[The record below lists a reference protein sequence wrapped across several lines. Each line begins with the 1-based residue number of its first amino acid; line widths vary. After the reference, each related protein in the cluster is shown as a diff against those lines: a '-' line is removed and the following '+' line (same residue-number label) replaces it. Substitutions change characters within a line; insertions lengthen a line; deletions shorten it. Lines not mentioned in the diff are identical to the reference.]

1 MEQVEAVVVGAGVV
15 GLAVA
20 RALARAGREVIVLE
34 AEEAFGTVT
43 SSRNSEV
50 IHAGIY
56 YAAGSLKARLCVEG
70 KLRLYD
76 YCAQHG
82 VGHDRCGKL
91 IVATEESELP
101 MLDDLKRRAAVNG
114 VDDLIHLSP
123 AEVAER
129 EPVVHCLGA
138 LLSPSTGIIDS
149 HGLMLAYLG
158 DAEDAG
164 AMLAL
169 NAPVTGGEAGDDG
182 IVLNVGGAAPMTLRA
197 RLLVNA
203 AGLGANDLAGA
214 IDGMPVDKVPALY
227 LVKGSYYTLSGRSPF
242 GRLIYPAP
250 NQVSLGVHVT
260 IDLGGQCRF
269 GPDAEWVQTINYDV
283 DPARADV
290 FYDAVRRFW
299 PDLQNGALE
308 PGYSGIRPKVQA
320 PGEPAADFVIQ
331 GPADHGVPG
340 LVNLFGIESP
350 GLTSSLALADEV
362 LRGLGVNAKS

>member
-1 MEQVEAVVVGAGVV
+1 MEQVEAIVVGAGVV
-15 GLAVA
+15 GLAAA

-56 YAAGSLKARLCVEG
+56 YAANSLKARLCVEG
-70 KLRLYD
+70 KARLYD
-76 YCAQHG
+76 YCARHG
-82 VGHDRCGKL
+82 VGHNRCGKL
-91 IVATEESELP
+91 IVATDEGELP
-101 MLDDLKRRAAVNG
+101 VLDDLRRRAAVNG
-114 VDDLIHLSP
+114 VDDLVHLTP
-123 AEVAER
+123 AEVAGR
-129 EPVVHCLGA
+129 EPAVRCLGA

-169 NAPVTGGEAGDDG
+169 NAPSTGGRVSDDG
-182 IVLNVGGAAPMTLRA
+182 IVLEIGGEAPMTLCA
-197 RLLVNA
+197 RLVVNA
-203 AGLGANDLAGA
+203 AGLGANRLAA
-214 IDGMPVDKVPALY
+214 SIDGMPADNVPPLY
-227 LVKGSYYTLSGRSPF
+227 MAKGSYYTLPGRSPF
-242 GRLIYPAP
+242 NSLIYPAP

-260 IDLGGQCRF
+260 VDLGGQCRF
-269 GPDAEWVQTINYDV
+269 GPDAEWVETIDYDV

-290 FYDAVRRFW
+290 FYESVRRFW
-299 PDLQNGALE
+299 PDLQDGALE

-320 PGEPAADFVIQ
+320 PGQPAADFVIQ
-331 GPADHGVPG
+331 GPADHGVAG

-362 LRGLGVNAKS
+362 VRRLGLNAVD

>member
-1 MEQVEAVVVGAGVV
+1 MEHVEAVVVGAGVV

-20 RALARAGREVIVLE
+20 RALARAGREVIILE

-56 YAAGSLKARLCVEG
+56 YAAGSLKARLCVDG
-70 KLRLYD
+70 KIRLYD
-76 YCAQHG
+76 YCARHG

-101 MLDDLKRRAAVNG
+101 VLDDLKRRAAVNG

-123 AEVAER
+123 AEVTAR
-129 EPVVHCLGA
+129 EPAVHCLGA

-169 NAPVTGGEAGDDG
+169 NAPATGGEVSEDG
-182 IVLNVGGAAPMTLRA
+182 IVLNVGGAEPTTFCA
-197 RLLVNA
+197 RLVVNA
-203 AGLGANDLAGA
+203 AGLGANDLAA
-214 IDGMPVDKVPALY
+214 SIAGMPADKVPALY
-227 LVKGSYYTLSGRSPF
+227 MAKGSYYTLPGRSPF
-242 GRLIYPAP
+242 GSLIYPAP

-269 GPDAEWVQTINYDV
+269 GPDAEWVDTVDYDV

-299 PDLQNGALE
+299 PDLEDGSLE

-320 PGEPAADFVIQ
+320 PGEPAADFMIQ

-362 LRGLGVNAKS
+362 LKRLGLNASG